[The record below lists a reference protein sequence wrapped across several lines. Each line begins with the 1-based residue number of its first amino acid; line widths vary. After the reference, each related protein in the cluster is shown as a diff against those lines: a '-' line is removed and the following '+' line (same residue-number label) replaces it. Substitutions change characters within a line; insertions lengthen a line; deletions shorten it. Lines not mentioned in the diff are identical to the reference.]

1 MQSNAAM
8 VSLVTQGQVPAKLAT
23 LPTSSVFSH
32 KYSSSVRS
40 ASLDSYY
47 ALNTQPAVS
56 ADATCTFDVQ
66 YGDYIS
72 GISLVCTLPAIVN
85 VTTVRV
91 DEDGNPSGGSTPY
104 NFRAIVPQEA
114 DVRTNTTVGAYVVRT
129 DDSSDIGVVSVGTSA
144 DNLATDLNAA
154 NDHAAHFCDYVGARL
169 LKSVDLLVNGK
180 KTQCFTGSWLFVFNE
195 LYRTSAGKSA
205 AGLGAADPTVTSALS
220 RLSDKNRAKKV
231 EALRGSELEI
241 ELPFF
246 FSQASESQ
254 GGSGG
259 GGSPFPRFQFSRHD
273 ALQVR
278 FHFHSLKS
286 LVVNSAGLGGEVL
299 SIVADR
305 AQTQIPVQTVTVA
318 DKPGE
323 SSSVASYLLALSSA
337 PKRDDFRAS
346 DFVLGV
352 RVRETYVD
360 PVTLSSQRVAPYR
373 AAVAQPHTCEAAA
386 VKAGTDVTLDAMK
399 YVNLPVHSIYVVPR
413 MLENTVMNR
422 WFSTEGPVDALTGC
436 SQPCISKLAI
446 HLGSTVYN
454 HDTSSSVTIHAKQNA
469 AKFATSVATHHAI
482 FQHNFSQT
490 NPFALH
496 SASSSSSSSSSSP
509 SSSSVAQVNAPSCV
523 PNGCVMLSAVKG
535 SRVVVTPNLAAFR
548 NHSAAGGSNYS
559 VGRGSATGNEIA
571 FVCHTLHFN
580 TISIVPDRT
589 NRTEPVVQ
597 LGVEDTNR
605 LPETITAN

>member
-8 VSLVTQGQVPAKLAT
+8 VSLVTQDQVPAKLAT

-56 ADATCTFDVQ
+56 AEATCTFDVQ

-85 VTTVRV
+85 VTTATV
-91 DEDGNPSGGSTPY
+91 DEDGNPGGADPNY
-104 NFRAIVPQEA
+104 RAIVPKAA
-114 DVRTNTTVGAYVVRT
+114 DMHVNGWLATTHLIREH
-129 DDSSDIGVVSVGTSA
+129 DNHDIGVLSHDTSVHKLA
-144 DNLATDLNAA
+144 DDLNTAH
-154 NDHAAHFCDYVGARL
+154 DHAAHFCDYVGARL

-231 EALRGSELEI
+231 ESLRGSELEI

-286 LVVNSAGLGGEVL
+286 LVANSAGLGGEVL

-305 AQTQIPVQTVTVA
+305 GGTKIPVQTVTVA

-323 SSSVASYLLALSSA
+323 SSSVASYLQALSSA

-496 SASSSSSSSSSSP
+496 SSSPSSSSSSSS
-509 SSSSVAQVNAPSCV
+509 VAQGNAPSCV

>member
-8 VSLVTQGQVPAKLAT
+8 VSLVTQGQVPATLAT

-56 ADATCTFDVQ
+56 AEATCTFDVQ

-72 GISLVCTLPAIVN
+72 NISLVCTLPAIVN
-85 VTTVRV
+85 VTTAKV
-91 DEDGNPSGGSTPY
+91 DIDGNPGGADPNY
-104 NFRAIVPQEA
+104 RAIVPQAA
-114 DVRTNTTVGAYVVRT
+114 DMHANGWLATTHLIRQH
-129 DDSSDIGVVSVGTSA
+129 DNHDIGVISQGTQA
-144 DNLATDLNAA
+144 DNLAADLNTAH
-154 NDHAAHFCDYVGARL
+154 DHAAHFCDYVGARL

-205 AGLGAADPTVTSALS
+205 AGLGAADPTVTSAVS

-231 EALRGSELEI
+231 ESLRGSELEI

-286 LVVNSAGLGGEVL
+286 LVANSAGLGGEVL

-305 AQTQIPVQTVTVA
+305 SSAVTIPVQTVTVA

-323 SSSVASYLLALSSA
+323 SSSVASYLQALSSA

-373 AAVAQPHTCEAAA
+373 AAVAQPHTCEATA

-436 SQPCISKLAI
+436 PQPCISKLAI

-496 SASSSSSSSSSSP
+496 SASSSSSSSSSS
-509 SSSSVAQVNAPSCV
+509 SQSQGNAPSCV